1 MREHVFFLLTFSLSD
16 FELSSLMMIIV
27 AVMMMMMMT
36 MMLLMQLGF
45 YLTKS
50 ADINDGHKKY
60 SI

>member
-1 MREHVFFLLTFSLSD
+1 MREHVFFLLTFLLSD

-27 AVMMMMMMT
+27 AVMMMMT

-50 ADINDGHKKY
+50 ADFSDGHKKY